1 MQSNQNADMVT
12 PYKLLAASVIK
23 QAVHEFRR
31 TLVRE
36 ALGTNR
42 TGEKVYGVRRESSD
56 ELWRFIINMKSP
68 FHRCL
73 DLDEDAYHA
82 MAGKAQSD
90 AQIEIDGMCNKK
102 RYTERGWGKKKP
114 PEPK

>member
-1 MQSNQNADMVT
+1 MQSNQSVDMVT
-12 PYKLLAASVIK
+12 PYKLLAAAVIK
-23 QAVHEFRR
+23 QAVHEYRR

-36 ALGTNR
+36 AMGTNR
-42 TGEKVYGVRRESSD
+42 TGEKVCGVRRESSD

-82 MAGKAQSD
+82 MAGKSQSD
-90 AQIEIDGMCNKK
+90 AQIEIDGMRNKK
-102 RYTERGWGKKKP
+102 RYTECGWGKKKP
-114 PEPK
+114 PEPE